1 MMEDKLMDARIK
13 ALLMAARTMAFVICT
28 ITVAM
33 IAGLFVSNEI
43 IDNKDVFG
51 LLSYVMT
58 SVVGAVAGSYATL
71 MGMKGELVPP
81 PPEDR
86 NDPEPEPVAPVA
98 PEPDPLPLT
107 PDMVAPK
114 TYDDPQATV
123 FIDTPEEGDD
133 ADPQATVFIDT
144 PEDDDDDDMEPWE
157 KYRNDMRYDANGD
170 GVVDELDFPDW
181 RSAGK

>member
-1 MMEDKLMDARIK
+1 MEDKLMDARIK

-123 FIDTPEEGDD
+123 FIDTPE
-133 ADPQATVFIDT
+133 
-144 PEDDDDDDMEPWE
+144 DDDDDDMEPWE

>member
-1 MMEDKLMDARIK
+1 MEDKLLDARIK
-13 ALLMAARTMAFVICT
+13 ALWLAARTMAFVIVA
-28 ITVAM
+28 ITCAM
-33 IAGLFVSNEI
+33 IVGLFVSNEV

-86 NDPEPEPVAPVA
+86 NDPEPEEPAPSPVP
-98 PEPDPLPLT
+98 PLDLT
-107 PDMVAPK
+107 PEMQPVEPA
-114 TYDDPQATV
+114 V
-123 FIDTPEEGDD
+123 
-133 ADPQATVFIDT
+133 
-144 PEDDDDDDMEPWE
+144 EDDDDDDMEPWE
-157 KYRNDMRYDANGD
+157 KYRNDLRYDENGD
-170 GVVDELDFPDW
+170 GVVDELDFPAW

>member
-1 MMEDKLMDARIK
+1 MEDKLMDARIK

-33 IAGLFVSNEI
+33 IAGLFVSNEV

-86 NDPEPEPVAPVA
+86 NDPEPEEPTPAPA
-98 PEPDPLPLT
+98 PLPPLDLT
-107 PDMVAPK
+107 PEAEVVEPAVE
-114 TYDDPQATV
+114 TS
-123 FIDTPEEGDD
+123 EED
-133 ADPQATVFIDT
+133 
-144 PEDDDDDDMEPWE
+144 DDDDDDMEPWE
-157 KYRNDMRYDANGD
+157 KYRGDLRYDINGD
-170 GVVDELDFPDW
+170 GVVDENDFPDW

>member
-1 MMEDKLMDARIK
+1 MEDKLLDARIK
-13 ALLMAARTMAFVICT
+13 ALWLAARTMAFVIVA
-28 ITVAM
+28 ITCAM
-33 IAGLFVSNEI
+33 IVGLFVSNEI

-86 NDPEPEPVAPVA
+86 NDPEPEEPASPPPAPLDLTPEMQPVDAPVD
-98 PEPDPLPLT
+98 EL
-107 PDMVAPK
+107 
-114 TYDDPQATV
+114 
-123 FIDTPEEGDD
+123 
-133 ADPQATVFIDT
+133 
-144 PEDDDDDDMEPWE
+144 EDDDDDDMEPWE
-157 KYRNDMRYDANGD
+157 KYRGDLRYDINGD
-170 GVVDELDFPDW
+170 GVIDANDFPDW

>member
-1 MMEDKLMDARIK
+1 MEDKLMDARIK

-33 IAGLFVSNEI
+33 IAGLFVSNEV

-86 NDPEPEPVAPVA
+86 DDPEPEPEPAPPVAPVGVGGFGTVTAASA
-98 PEPDPLPLT
+98 PLDLT
-107 PDMVAPK
+107 PSMETVEEVAE
-114 TYDDPQATV
+114 DD
-123 FIDTPEEGDD
+123 
-133 ADPQATVFIDT
+133 
-144 PEDDDDDDMEPWE
+144 DDDDDDMEPWE
-157 KYRNDMRYDANGD
+157 KYRNDMRYDINGD
-170 GVVDELDFPDW
+170 GVVDENDFPDW

>member
-1 MMEDKLMDARIK
+1 MEDKLMDARIR
-13 ALLMAARTMAFVICT
+13 ALLMAARTMAFVIVA

-33 IAGLFVSNEI
+33 IAGLFVSNEV

-86 NDPEPEPVAPVA
+86 NDPEPEEPASPPPAPL
-98 PEPDPLPLT
+98 DLT
-107 PDMVAPK
+107 PEMQPV
-114 TYDDPQATV
+114 
-123 FIDTPEEGDD
+123 DTPVDE
-133 ADPQATVFIDT
+133 
-144 PEDDDDDDMEPWE
+144 PEDDDDMEPWE
-157 KYRNDMRYDANGD
+157 KYRNDLRYDFNGD
-170 GVVDELDFPDW
+170 GVVDANDFPDW
-181 RSAGK
+181 RGAGK

>member
-1 MMEDKLMDARIK
+1 MEDKLMDARIK

-86 NDPEPEPVAPVA
+86 NDPEPE
-98 PEPDPLPLT
+98 EPAPLPLT
-107 PDMVAPK
+107 SDMVVSQPVE
-114 TYDDPQATV
+114 TNPV
-123 FIDTPEEGDD
+123 VSHEE
-133 ADPQATVFIDT
+133 PVL
-144 PEDDDDDDMEPWE
+144 EDNDDDDDMEPWE
-157 KYRNDMRYDANGD
+157 KYRNDLRYDANGD
-170 GVVDELDFPDW
+170 GVVDENDFPDW

>member
-1 MMEDKLMDARIK
+1 MEDKLLDARIK
-13 ALLMAARTMAFVICT
+13 ALWLAARTMAFVIVA
-28 ITVAM
+28 ITCAM
-33 IAGLFVSNEI
+33 IVGLFVSNEI

-86 NDPEPEPVAPVA
+86 NDPEPEEPAPAPV
-98 PEPDPLPLT
+98 PPLDLT
-107 PDMVAPK
+107 PEMEPVEPAAED
-114 TYDDPQATV
+114 
-123 FIDTPEEGDD
+123 
-133 ADPQATVFIDT
+133 
-144 PEDDDDDDMEPWE
+144 DDDDDDMEPWE
-157 KYRNDMRYDANGD
+157 KYRGDLRYDANGD

>member
-1 MMEDKLMDARIK
+1 
-13 ALLMAARTMAFVICT
+13 
-28 ITVAM
+28 
-33 IAGLFVSNEI
+33 
-43 IDNKDVFG
+43 
-51 LLSYVMT
+51 
-58 SVVGAVAGSYATL
+58 

-86 NDPEPEPVAPVA
+86 NDPEPEPEPAPVPPA
-98 PEPDPLPLT
+98 PLDLT
-107 PDMVAPK
+107 PEMQPEAPK

-123 FIDTPEEGDD
+123 FIDEPE
-133 ADPQATVFIDT
+133 
-144 PEDDDDDDMEPWE
+144 DDDDDMEPWE

>member
-1 MMEDKLMDARIK
+1 MNMEDKLMDARIK

-28 ITVAM
+28 ITIAM

-86 NDPEPEPVAPVA
+86 NDPEPEPASPVA

-107 PDMVAPK
+107 PDMVADHTDRTLP
-114 TYDDPQATV
+114 TGVV
-123 FIDTPEEGDD
+123 F
-133 ADPQATVFIDT
+133 ADEVE
-144 PEDDDDDDMEPWE
+144 EDDDDDDLAPWE
-157 KYRNDMRYDANGD
+157 KYRNDLRYDANGD
-170 GVVDELDFPDW
+170 GQVTEEDFPDW

>member
-1 MMEDKLMDARIK
+1 MEDKLMDARIK

-28 ITVAM
+28 ITIAM

-86 NDPEPEPVAPVA
+86 NDPEPE
-98 PEPDPLPLT
+98 EPAPLPLPPLDLT
-107 PDMVAPK
+107 PEAQVEAPK
-114 TYDDPQATV
+114 AYDDPQV
-123 FIDTPEEGDD
+123 
-133 ADPQATVFIDT
+133 TVFIDT
-144 PEDDDDDDMEPWE
+144 PEDDDDDDLAPWE
-157 KYRNDMRYDANGD
+157 KYRNDLRYDANGD
-170 GVVDELDFPDW
+170 GVVDENDFPDW

>member
-1 MMEDKLMDARIK
+1 MEDKLMDARIK

-86 NDPEPEPVAPVA
+86 DDPEPEEPVA

-114 TYDDPQATV
+114 TYD
-123 FIDTPEEGDD
+123 
-133 ADPQATVFIDT
+133 DPQATVFIDT

-170 GVVDELDFPDW
+170 GQVTEEDFPDW

>member
-1 MMEDKLMDARIK
+1 MEDKLMDARIK

-28 ITVAM
+28 ITIAM
-33 IAGLFVSNEI
+33 IAGLFVSNEV

-86 NDPEPEPVAPVA
+86 NDPEPEPEPAPVPPA
-98 PEPDPLPLT
+98 PLDLT
-107 PDMVAPK
+107 PEMQPEAPK

-123 FIDTPEEGDD
+123 FIDE
-133 ADPQATVFIDT
+133 

-157 KYRNDMRYDANGD
+157 KYRGDLRYDLNGD

>member
-33 IAGLFVSNEI
+33 IAGLFVSNEV

-86 NDPEPEPVAPVA
+86 NDPEPEEPASPPPAPL
-98 PEPDPLPLT
+98 DLT
-107 PDMVAPK
+107 PEMQPETPK
-114 TYDDPQATV
+114 AYDDPQATV
-123 FIDTPEEGDD
+123 FIDE
-133 ADPQATVFIDT
+133 

-157 KYRNDMRYDANGD
+157 KYRNDMRYDLNGD
-170 GVVDELDFPDW
+170 GVVDENDFPDW

>member
-28 ITVAM
+28 ITIAM

-86 NDPEPEPVAPVA
+86 DDPEPE
-98 PEPDPLPLT
+98 EPAPLPLT
-107 PDMVAPK
+107 SDMVVSQPVE
-114 TYDDPQATV
+114 TSPV
-123 FIDTPEEGDD
+123 VSHEEPVLEDN
-133 ADPQATVFIDT
+133 
-144 PEDDDDDDMEPWE
+144 DDDDDDLAPWE
-157 KYRNDMRYDANGD
+157 KYRNDLRYDANGD
-170 GVVDELDFPDW
+170 GVVDENDFPDW

>member
-33 IAGLFVSNEI
+33 IAGLFVSNEV

-86 NDPEPEPVAPVA
+86 NDPEPEEPAPA
-98 PEPDPLPLT
+98 PPAPLDLT
-107 PDMVAPK
+107 PEMQPEAPK
-114 TYDDPQATV
+114 AYDDPQATV
-123 FIDTPEEGDD
+123 FIDE
-133 ADPQATVFIDT
+133 

-157 KYRNDMRYDANGD
+157 KYRGDLRYDANGD
-170 GVVDELDFPDW
+170 GVVDENDFPDW

>member
-1 MMEDKLMDARIK
+1 MEDKLLDARIK
-13 ALLMAARTMAFVICT
+13 ALWLAARTMAFVIVA
-28 ITVAM
+28 ITCAM
-33 IAGLFVSNEI
+33 IVGLFVSNEV

-86 NDPEPEPVAPVA
+86 NDPEPEEPASPPPAPL
-98 PEPDPLPLT
+98 DLT
-107 PDMVAPK
+107 PDMEPEAP
-114 TYDDPQATV
+114 V
-123 FIDTPEEGDD
+123 DTPVDELE
-133 ADPQATVFIDT
+133 
-144 PEDDDDDDMEPWE
+144 DDDDDMEPWE
-157 KYRNDMRYDANGD
+157 KYRGDLRYDANGD

>member
-114 TYDDPQATV
+114 AYDDPQATV
-123 FIDTPEEGDD
+123 FIDTPED
-133 ADPQATVFIDT
+133 
-144 PEDDDDDDMEPWE
+144 DDDDDDMEPWE

-170 GVVDELDFPDW
+170 GQVTEEDFPDW

>member
-1 MMEDKLMDARIK
+1 MEDKLIDARIK
-13 ALLMAARTMAFVICT
+13 ALLMAARVMAFVIVA
-28 ITVAM
+28 ITCAM
-33 IAGLFVSNEI
+33 IVGLFVSNDI

-86 NDPEPEPVAPVA
+86 DEPEPA
-98 PEPDPLPLT
+98 PLPPPLDLT
-107 PDMVAPK
+107 PEMQPEAAPK
-114 TYDDPQATV
+114 VYDDPQGTV
-123 FIDTPEEGDD
+123 FID
-133 ADPQATVFIDT
+133 A
-144 PEDDDDDDMEPWE
+144 PEDDEDDDLAPWE
-157 KYRNDMRYDANGD
+157 KYRNDLRYDANGD
-170 GVVDELDFPDW
+170 GVVDENDFPDW

>member
-33 IAGLFVSNEI
+33 IAGLFASNEV

-86 NDPEPEPVAPVA
+86 NDPEPEP
-98 PEPDPLPLT
+98 EPAPLPPAPLDLT
-107 PDMVAPK
+107 PEMEPEAPK
-114 TYDDPQATV
+114 AYDDPQATV
-123 FIDTPEEGDD
+123 FIDE
-133 ADPQATVFIDT
+133 

-157 KYRNDMRYDANGD
+157 KYRGDLRYDINGD
-170 GVVDELDFPDW
+170 GVVDANDFPDW
-181 RSAGK
+181 RNAGK

>member
-1 MMEDKLMDARIK
+1 MEDKLMDARIK

-28 ITVAM
+28 ITIAM
-33 IAGLFVSNEI
+33 IAGLFVSNEV

-86 NDPEPEPVAPVA
+86 NDPEPE
-98 PEPDPLPLT
+98 EPAPLPLPPLDLT
-107 PDMVAPK
+107 TEAQVEAPK

-123 FIDTPEEGDD
+123 FIDE
-133 ADPQATVFIDT
+133 
-144 PEDDDDDDMEPWE
+144 PEDDDDDDEMEPWE
-157 KYRNDMRYDANGD
+157 KYRNDMRYDINGD
-170 GVVDELDFPDW
+170 GVVDENDFPDW

>member
-1 MMEDKLMDARIK
+1 MMEDKLMDARIR

-28 ITVAM
+28 ITLAM
-33 IAGLFVSNEI
+33 IAGLFVSNEV

-71 MGMKGELVPP
+71 MGMKGELVPL

-86 NDPEPEPVAPVA
+86 NDPEPEEPAPA
-98 PEPDPLPLT
+98 PLPPFDLT
-107 PDMVAPK
+107 PEMAPK

-123 FIDTPEEGDD
+123 FIDE
-133 ADPQATVFIDT
+133 

-157 KYRNDMRYDANGD
+157 KYRGDLRYDANGD
-170 GVVDELDFPDW
+170 GVVDENDFPDW

>member
-1 MMEDKLMDARIK
+1 MEDKLMDARIK

-33 IAGLFVSNEI
+33 IAGLFVSNEV

-86 NDPEPEPVAPVA
+86 DDPEPEPAPTS
-98 PEPDPLPLT
+98 PPLDLT
-107 PDMVAPK
+107 PEMAPK
-114 TYDDPQATV
+114 SYDDPQ
-123 FIDTPEEGDD
+123 G
-133 ADPQATVFIDT
+133 TVFIDT
-144 PEDDDDDDMEPWE
+144 PEDDDDDELEPWE
-157 KYRNDMRYDANGD
+157 KYRNDLRYDINGD
-170 GVVDELDFPDW
+170 GVVDENDFPDW

>member
-1 MMEDKLMDARIK
+1 MEDKLMEARIK
-13 ALLMAARTMAFVICT
+13 ALLMAAFTMAFVIIA
-28 ITVAM
+28 ITCAM

-86 NDPEPEPVAPVA
+86 NDPEPEAPVA

-107 PDMVAPK
+107 PDMVAPAPK
-114 TYDDPQATV
+114 AYDNPQATV
-123 FIDTPEEGDD
+123 FIDE
-133 ADPQATVFIDT
+133 
-144 PEDDDDDDMEPWE
+144 DDDDDMEPWE
-157 KYRNDMRYDANGD
+157 KYRGDLRYDINGD
-170 GVVDELDFPDW
+170 GVVDENDFPDW

>member
-1 MMEDKLMDARIK
+1 MDARIK

-114 TYDDPQATV
+114 AYD
-123 FIDTPEEGDD
+123 
-133 ADPQATVFIDT
+133 DPQATVFIDT

-170 GVVDELDFPDW
+170 GQVTEEDFPDW

>member
-1 MMEDKLMDARIK
+1 MEDKLMDARIK

-33 IAGLFVSNEI
+33 IAGLFVSNEV

-86 NDPEPEPVAPVA
+86 DDPEPEPAPEPAPEPIAPPPAPVVA
-98 PEPDPLPLT
+98 PEPELELT
-107 PDMVAPK
+107 EVVEE
-114 TYDDPQATV
+114 TV
-123 FIDTPEEGDD
+123 E
-133 ADPQATVFIDT
+133 
-144 PEDDDDDDMEPWE
+144 DDDDDMEPWE
-157 KYRNDMRYDANGD
+157 KYRNDMRYDINGD
-170 GVVDELDFPDW
+170 GVVDENDFPDW

>member
-1 MMEDKLMDARIK
+1 MEDKLMDACIK

-33 IAGLFVSNEI
+33 IAGLFVSNEV

-86 NDPEPEPVAPVA
+86 NDPEPEEPAPA
-98 PEPDPLPLT
+98 PLPPLDLTPAMEPEPLPH
-107 PDMVAPK
+107 
-114 TYDDPQATV
+114 V
-123 FIDTPEEGDD
+123 FIETEFINEPEDD
-133 ADPQATVFIDT
+133 D
-144 PEDDDDDDMEPWE
+144 DDDDDDMEPWE
-157 KYRNDMRYDANGD
+157 KYRGDLRYDANGD
-170 GVVDELDFPDW
+170 GVVDENDFPDW
-181 RSAGK
+181 RSAGQ

>member
-1 MMEDKLMDARIK
+1 MDDKLLEARIK
-13 ALLMAARTMAFVICT
+13 ALLLAAKTMAFVIVA
-28 ITVAM
+28 ITCAM
-33 IAGLFVSNEI
+33 IVGLFISNEI

-71 MGMKGELVPP
+71 MGMKGDLVPP

-86 NDPEPEPVAPVA
+86 DDPEPEPVAPLA
-98 PEPDPLPLT
+98 PQPDPLPLT
-107 PDMVAPK
+107 PDMVVS
-114 TYDDPQATV
+114 D
-123 FIDTPEEGDD
+123 IDRTIPAGVIFD
-133 ADPQATVFIDT
+133 
-144 PEDDDDDDMEPWE
+144 DDDDDDMEPWE
-157 KYRNDMRYDANGD
+157 KYRGDLRYDANGD